1 MNYDGGIDVACV
13 AADGY
18 LTIDGVVMAR
28 RAFAVLDAWR
38 LAEDADE
45 RGGDL
50 EIPGRPWPLPG
61 PRNGTTTVKTLRMV
75 VDPRFTVDGS
85 PSLDPA
91 GNWWEVT
98 QFLSTYVSATT
109 WTGDGTRGVTVSLP
123 SGAMRSARAHCSIRY
138 GERAGQLVRAALTL
152 SFPEGV
158 PA

>member
-13 AADGY
+13 SADGY

-75 VDPRFTVDGS
+75 VDPRFTTGGAA
-85 PSLDPA
+85 SLHPA
-91 GNWWEVT
+91 SNWYSIAGY
-98 QFLSTYVSATT
+98 LSTYVSATT
-109 WTGDGTRGVTVSLP
+109 FTGDGTRSVQLTMP
-123 SGAMRSARAHCSIRY
+123 SGLTRSARAHCSIRY
-138 GERAGQLVRAALTL
+138 GERVGVIVRATLTL

-158 PA
+158 PT